1 MIRAASIAVLA
12 GTCLVSLAAA
22 QEPAGKESGASV
34 WRQVIRTFVHPDI
47 ALLTLSI
54 QHPDGEIEAISTV
67 SATT

>member
-1 MIRAASIAVLA
+1 MRQA
-12 GTCLVSLAAA
+12 SLACVSEWVAA
-22 QEPAGKESGASV
+22 KPEGNPGGASV